1 MTKTI
6 ILTLLIAGVFIAGS
20 LATNEAYAAAFM
32 KLGDIKGE
40 SQVEG
45 HEGAI
50 DIESWSWGE
59 TNTGT
64 AGHGGGAGSGKVL
77 PQDLNIIKATDRGS
91 PLIMQAGAEGEVF
104 RTAVLIMTRDSSE
117 GQQDYLI
124 ITMENVMVSSYQ
136 INGSGDDGSIPTE
149 SVSLNF
155 QKLEM
160 KYIPESDD
168 GSEEPVI
175 GTVSKHGRK

>member
-45 HEGAI
+45 HEGSI
-50 DIESWSWGE
+50 DIDSWSWGE

-64 AGHGGGAGSGKVL
+64 SGHGGGAGAGKVL
-77 PQDLNIIKATDRGS
+77 PQDLNFFTTTSRAS
-91 PLIMQAGAEGEVF
+91 PLIMQAGAEGDLF
-104 RTAVLIMTRDSSE
+104 RTAVLTMSRANGE

-136 INGSGDDGSIPTE
+136 ISGSGEDDSIPTE

-155 QKLEM
+155 QKLEF
-160 KYIPESDD
+160 KYIPESRD